1 MKRVE
6 KAVSGERGIDLG
18 LEGKVAI
25 ITGASRGIGE
35 AIAKRF
41 ASDGAAVAVTARTV
55 DEGDHP
61 FAGSITSTVQSIVDA
76 GGMALPVAAD
86 LSHQEDRARLLD
98 TVERELGPIDVLVNN
113 AAITYFQPV
122 ADFDE
127 GHFRLMFEVQVRA
140 PFELAQRVLPGMR
153 ERRRGWILNIS
164 SGAARHPVGPPYR
177 DGRWGGTVYGM
188 CKSALERFTTGLASE
203 VYADGIAV
211 NVLSPSGLVATPGV
225 IHHGL
230 TRNVPEDRLEPA
242 SVMAEAAYALCTGD
256 PATLTGKV
264 TYAKPVLTELQIPIP
279 SA

>member
-1 MKRVE
+1 
-6 KAVSGERGIDLG
+6 
-18 LEGKVAI
+18 
-25 ITGASRGIGE
+25 
-35 AIAKRF
+35 
-41 ASDGAAVAVTARTV
+41 
-55 DEGDHP
+55 
-61 FAGSITSTVQSIVDA
+61 
-76 GGMALPVAAD
+76 
-86 LSHQEDRARLLD
+86 
-98 TVERELGPIDVLVNN
+98 
-113 AAITYFQPV
+113 
-122 ADFDE
+122 
-127 GHFRLMFEVQVRA
+127 
-140 PFELAQRVLPGMR
+140 
-153 ERRRGWILNIS
+153 
-164 SGAARHPVGPPYR
+164 
-177 DGRWGGTVYGM
+177 M